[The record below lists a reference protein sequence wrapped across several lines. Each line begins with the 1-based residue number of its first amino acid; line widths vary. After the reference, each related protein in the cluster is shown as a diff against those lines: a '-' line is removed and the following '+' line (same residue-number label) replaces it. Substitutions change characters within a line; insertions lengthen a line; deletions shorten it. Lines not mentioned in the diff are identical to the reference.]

1 MSTVTETR
9 AAIKEALLG
18 DVLETETED
27 ENLELTEE
35 IGTQTDTEE
44 QAEVE
49 LVELEKKE
57 PETKT
62 EDKTK
67 DKTKEKALAEIE
79 NLSEEPAETK
89 TQVDPEKHEI
99 SEKYETLQQETKQ
112 LKKELKAAKAVL
124 KQTIDNDLKNLGK
137 EDLELVQDFAGSD
150 DVLKQFRAL
159 TLLKKHGK
167 IGNVQTEKPKRSRVA
182 VDKTRVSKDQDTI
195 TKPRGLNE
203 TRRAVVEQFK
213 KLAK

>member
-18 DVLETETED
+18 DVVDTKTEE
-27 ENLELTEE
+27 ENLDLTEE
-35 IGTQTDTEE
+35 IDTQTDTEE

-62 EDKTK
+62 EDKV
-67 DKTKEKALAEIE
+67 LAEIE
-79 NLSEEPAETK
+79 NLSNEPAETK

-203 TRRAVVEQFK
+203 TRKAVVEQFK

>member
-18 DVLETETED
+18 DVVDTKTEE
-27 ENLELTEE
+27 ENLDLTEE
-35 IGTQTDTEE
+35 IDTQTDTEE

-62 EDKTK
+62 EDKTE
-67 DKTKEKALAEIE
+67 EKVLAEIE

-99 SEKYETLQQETKQ
+99 SEKYETLQKETKQ